1 MNLPDNLKYTDDH
14 EWVDI
19 KDDIAIIGITD
30 FAQSELGDI
39 IFVEFP
45 DTGISINQKDTVG
58 TLEAVKTVAD
68 IYSPV
73 TGEVLEINDNL
84 ESNPELI
91 NEDPYQNGWILKIK
105 IKNINE
111 LDGLLSN
118 SDYEKLIKWV
128 TTFLKIK
135 KMKKIFLIN

>member
-1 MNLPDNLKYTDDH
+1 MELPDNIKYTEDH

-19 KDDIAIIGITD
+19 SDGVATVGITD

-45 DTGISINQKDTVG
+45 DKGITVEQKESVG

-68 IYSPV
+68 IFSPLS
-73 TGEVLEINDNL
+73 GDILELNEDL

-91 NEDPYQNGWILKIK
+91 NEDPYKSGWILKIK
-105 IKNINE
+105 ISNAEEIE
-111 LDGLLSN
+111 SLLSN
-118 SDYEKLIKWV
+118 SDYEKLIK
-128 TTFLKIK
+128 
-135 KMKKIFLIN
+135 

>member
-1 MNLPDNLKYTDDH
+1 MELPDNIKYTEDH

-19 KDDIAIIGITD
+19 NDGIATVGITD

-45 DTGISINQKDTVG
+45 DKGMTVGQKESIG

-68 IYSPV
+68 IFSPLS
-73 TGEVLEINDNL
+73 GDILELNEGL

-91 NEDPYQNGWILKIK
+91 NEDPYNGGWILKIK
-105 IKNINE
+105 ISNSEEIE
-111 LDGLLSN
+111 SLLSN
-118 SDYEKLIKWV
+118 SDYEKIIK
-128 TTFLKIK
+128 
-135 KMKKIFLIN
+135 

>member
-1 MNLPDNLKYTDDH
+1 MGLPDNIKYTEDH

-19 KDDIAIIGITD
+19 NDNIATIGITD

-45 DTGISINQKDTVG
+45 NEGDIVEQKESIG

-68 IYSPV
+68 IFSPLS
-73 TGEVLEINDNL
+73 GDILELNENL

-91 NEDPYQNGWILKIK
+91 NEDPYNSGWILKIK
-105 IKNINE
+105 INNLE
-111 LDGLLSN
+111 EVESLLSN
-118 SDYEKLIKWV
+118 SDYEKLIK
-128 TTFLKIK
+128 
-135 KMKKIFLIN
+135 

>member
-1 MNLPDNLKYTDDH
+1 MNLPENLKYTDDH
-14 EWVDI
+14 EWVSV
-19 KDDIAIIGITD
+19 KDDVAIIGITD

-45 DTGISINQKDTVG
+45 DTGMSINQKDSVG

-73 TGEVLEINDNL
+73 TGEVIEVNDNL
-84 ESNPELI
+84 ESSPELI
-91 NEDPYQNGWILKIK
+91 NEDPYVEGWILKIK
-105 IKNINE
+105 ISNKDE

-118 SDYEKLIKWV
+118 SDYEKMIK
-128 TTFLKIK
+128 
-135 KMKKIFLIN
+135 

>member
-1 MNLPDNLKYTDDH
+1 MNLPENLKYTDDH
-14 EWVDI
+14 EWVSV
-19 KDDIAIIGITD
+19 KDDVAIIGITD

-45 DTGISINQKDTVG
+45 DTGMSINQKDSVG

-73 TGEVLEINDNL
+73 TGEVIEINDNL
-84 ESNPELI
+84 ESSPELI
-91 NEDPYQNGWILKIK
+91 NEDPYEEGWILKIK
-105 IKNINE
+105 ISNKDE

-118 SDYEKLIKWV
+118 SDYEK
-128 TTFLKIK
+128 
-135 KMKKIFLIN
+135 

>member
-1 MNLPDNLKYTDDH
+1 MELPGNIKYTEEH

-19 KDDIAIIGITD
+19 NDGIATVGITD

-45 DTGISINQKDTVG
+45 DKGITVEQKESIG

-68 IYSPV
+68 IFSPLS
-73 TGEVLEINDNL
+73 GDILELNEDL

-91 NEDPYQNGWILKIK
+91 NEDPYKGGWILKIK
-105 IKNINE
+105 ISTPGEIEN
-111 LDGLLSN
+111 LLSN
-118 SDYEKLIKWV
+118 SDYEKLIK
-128 TTFLKIK
+128 
-135 KMKKIFLIN
+135 